1 MQPLP
6 PCLPALISFR
16 ILTLHPHSLLLY
28 LGPLTSH
35 SRRKDTP
42 STPAPMVAVQLMD
55 GRPQVLVEGEAGAVK
70 LEVSTALHD
79 GDWHVIHLQ
88 LDSRVS
94 RGLFGEIWCQT
105 HSNKNDA
112 H

>member
-1 MQPLP
+1 
-6 PCLPALISFR
+6 
-16 ILTLHPHSLLLY
+16 
-28 LGPLTSH
+28 
-35 SRRKDTP
+35 
-42 STPAPMVAVQLMD
+42 MVAVQLMD

-94 RGLFGEIWCQT
+94 RGLLARS